1 MWFGCSDV
9 VAWHL
14 KDPLSKRERDQK
26 KWLDVKRK
34 PFAFFFWGVN
44 IFPEVW
50 HRDRETLARYRAGGS
65 MSECFDRF

>member
-34 PFAFFFWGVN
+34 PFAFFFG
-44 IFPEVW
+44 
-50 HRDRETLARYRAGGS
+50 GGS
-65 MSECFDRF
+65 TFFLRFGIVIVKLLHATGKEEA